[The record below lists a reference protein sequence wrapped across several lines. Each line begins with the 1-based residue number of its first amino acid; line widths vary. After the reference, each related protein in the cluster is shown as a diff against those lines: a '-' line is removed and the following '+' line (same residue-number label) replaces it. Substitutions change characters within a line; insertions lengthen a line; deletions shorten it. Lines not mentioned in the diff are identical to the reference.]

1 MSPALICL
9 VVGWTMT
16 LVVGWFWIRGLR
28 RRTEA
33 LSEENRELRDRLDR
47 PLSSLPV
54 KAASFAL
61 RTAVGT
67 AVGTA
72 VRVRRQGVGG
82 FLTSSIEELTGI
94 ALADRGAIADVAA
107 PDGTVTLF
115 FSDIV
120 DSTALNERLGDKGW
134 VELLTAHDK
143 IVRHQVARHSGH
155 VVKSQGDGFMVA
167 FGDPAEAV
175 RAGLAM
181 QGAFDAAR
189 GKALRRTPIT
199 VRMGLHLGRA
209 VEKDG
214 DYFGRNV
221 AMAARVAAEAAGR
234 EILVS
239 DEAYAVVADEFTFA
253 TPRECELK
261 GFSGTHRLWPLAA
274 LD

>member
-1 MSPALICL
+1 MSPTLICL

-16 LVVGWFWIRGLR
+16 LVVGWVWIRGLR
-28 RRTEA
+28 RRADA
-33 LSEENRELRDRLDR
+33 LSEENRELRARLDR

-67 AVGTA
+67 AV
-72 VRVRRQGVGG
+72 RVRQQGVGG

-120 DSTALNERLGDKGW
+120 DSTALNERLGDKAW
-134 VELLTAHDK
+134 VELLAAHDK
-143 IVRHQVARHSGH
+143 IVRHQVAKHSGH

-175 RAGLAM
+175 HAGLAM
-181 QGAFDAAR
+181 QAAFNAAR

-214 DYFGRNV
+214 DHFGRNV
-221 AMAARVAAEAAGR
+221 AMAARVAAEADGR

-239 DEAYAVVADEFTFA
+239 DEAYAVVADDFSFA
-253 TPRECELK
+253 APRECELK
-261 GFSGTHRLWPLAA
+261 GFSGTHRLWPLAT